1 MAYKLVGYFEN
12 WAQYRQAGGKFLP
25 AQINASLF
33 THINFAFGLFGF
45 VTWSV
50 DRTDTRTGDQRYTG
64 DFTIQPVEW
73 DDQSELYPAL
83 QKLKG
88 SNPSL
93 KTLLSIGGWSMNSG
107 DDQPTAG
114 NQHPYG
120 PYTYRLFSQMSANP
134 AGRTQFITS
143 AISYAQQYGFDGI
156 DIDWEYPAYL
166 SRGGTPDDLANFL
179 TLVQEFR
186 ASVPS
191 GFLLTMAAPAI
202 VPTGVPQQ
210 YHADPQSYFAWLAQC
225 AAELDWLNV
234 MTYDFHGAFDP
245 ITGVNAP
252 LAQDSVPGGPFSI
265 ANTVKAYLAAAIPK
279 EKIVV
284 GMPTYGRSFS
294 VSGGLTDSDHS
305 YGKPAT
311 AAPAGPATATPGVL
325 AYYEIAPQ
333 LANGDLVRV
342 WDDATLT
349 PYAYST
355 KSGEW
360 VTYDDTQ
367 SLAYK
372 AAYVNAMGLGGAM
385 VWAID
390 DDDFQG
396 EFPLIQEIKSVLDDP
411 SKGPQLPAGLV
422 TCTGDWVPT
431 LTDAIRNA
439 LDLGNARTS
448 ALNVLF
454 FVCAVE
460 GNIDATKFI
469 NNNKV
474 EDVADPGDAQ
484 VFRDAACAFS
494 ALNDGLGSGASDSSV
509 LGRFR
514 TALDWDLGNHTSAH
528 NVSTEW
534 DNYLFADDAKMQ
546 GYYSVGYQL
555 HFEQNGEAAAKALDS
570 GVERTATLFHY
581 IGFVQPTPG
590 GPRPPIGISRDTT
603 DIWVEQ
609 PGNVPSDTLTLDGV
623 KYRLDKGR
631 DGKPVSRQ
639 QQITDLDALN
649 QAIAQDYV
657 TAEINYTPQYDAAGN
672 LQNAEP
678 VRRLAQYVAQTQY
691 HSESLT
697 HSNPQESD
705 HDAMQALL
713 KLFGVTS
720 DNYQDILNAAQSDNS
735 TLRTQSIV
743 AQVVES
749 FVPFA
754 TLIGSLVQY
763 GMNKTLLD
771 WKKRE
776 TQMQDRATFYID
788 EQEKENEQVM
798 MGAAV
803 QSVFDIAV
811 SIIGPG
817 EGLLVTVLKGVKNYG
832 QKAIKGGSAFA
843 QAVAAARKG
852 TSAFRQLIGDENYAE
867 EAAVVEE
874 IKNSHPA
881 LKSIST
887 ERLVAVRG
895 YTSRDY
901 QPINV
906 ALRIGDPAELARL
919 DPYIKAATDGLSQL
933 PSYTGTV
940 WRGAHLTNS
949 IVANYADEEVV
960 TERAFVSTSA
970 DFNGYFS
977 QHNTDFVIQSNGGG
991 KDVSLVS
998 NVPGQKEVLFPPGTQ
1013 FKVLSVEKSVTTGK
1027 TYIYLNELK

>member
-1 MAYKLVGYFEN
+1 MD
-12 WAQYRQAGGKFLP
+12 P
-25 AQINASLF
+25 
-33 THINFAFGLFGF
+33 
-45 VTWSV
+45 
-50 DRTDTRTGDQRYTG
+50 TDTRTGDQRYTG
-64 DFTIQPVEW
+64 DFTIQPVES

-93 KTLLSIGGWSMNSG
+93 KTLLSIGGWSINSG
-107 DDQPTAG
+107 DDQSTPG

-186 ASVPS
+186 ANVPS
-191 GFLLTMAAPAI
+191 GLLLTMAAPAI

-210 YHADPQSYFAWLAQC
+210 YHADPQSYFTWLAQC
-225 AAELDWLNV
+225 AAEFDWLNV

-279 EKIVV
+279 EKIV
-284 GMPTYGRSFS
+284 
-294 VSGGLTDSDHS
+294 
-305 YGKPAT
+305 
-311 AAPAGPATATPGVL
+311 
-325 AYYEIAPQ
+325 
-333 LANGDLVRV
+333 
-342 WDDATLT
+342 
-349 PYAYST
+349 
-355 KSGEW
+355 
-360 VTYDDTQ
+360 
-367 SLAYK
+367 
-372 AAYVNAMGLGGAM
+372 LG
-385 VWAID
+385 
-390 DDDFQG
+390 
-396 EFPLIQEIKSVLDDP
+396 
-411 SKGPQLPAGLV
+411 
-422 TCTGDWVPT
+422 
-431 LTDAIRNA
+431 
-439 LDLGNARTS
+439 
-448 ALNVLF
+448 
-454 FVCAVE
+454 
-460 GNIDATKFI
+460 
-469 NNNKV
+469 
-474 EDVADPGDAQ
+474 
-484 VFRDAACAFS
+484 
-494 ALNDGLGSGASDSSV
+494 
-509 LGRFR
+509 
-514 TALDWDLGNHTSAH
+514 
-528 NVSTEW
+528 W

-555 HFEQNGEAAAKALDS
+555 HFEQNGEAAAKALDN
-570 GVERTATLFHY
+570 GVARTATLFHY

-590 GPRPPIGISRDTT
+590 PRPPIGISRDAT

-631 DGKPVSRQ
+631 DGTPVSRQ

-649 QAIAQDYV
+649 EAIAQDYV
-657 TAEINYTPQYDAAGN
+657 TAETNYTPQYDVSGN

-705 HDAMQALL
+705 HDAMRALL

-743 AQVVES
+743 AQVVEN

-763 GMNKTLLD
+763 GMNKALLD

-776 TQMQDRATFYID
+776 TQMQGRATFYID

-803 QSVFDIAV
+803 QSVFDIAA

-817 EGLLVTVLKGVKNYG
+817 DGLLVTVLKGVKNFG

-843 QAVAAARKG
+843 KAVADALTG
-852 TSAFRQLIGDENYAE
+852 TSAFRQLIGDESYAR

-874 IKNSHPA
+874 IKNSHPE

-887 ERLVAVRG
+887 ELLVAVRG
-895 YTSRDY
+895 YTSRDF
-901 QPINV
+901 QAINV
-906 ALRIGDPAELARL
+906 ALRTGDPAELARL
-919 DPYIKAATDGLSQL
+919 DPYIKAATEGLSQL

-940 WRGAHLTNS
+940 WRGAALTDS
-949 IVANYADEEVV
+949 IVANYATEQVL
-960 TERAFVSTSA
+960 TERAFLSTSA
-970 DFNGYFS
+970 DIKGYFS
-977 QHNTDFVIQSNGGG
+977 HHNTEFVIQSNGGG
-991 KDVSLVS
+991 KDVSAVS
-998 NVPGQKEVLFPPGTQ
+998 FLPEQKEVLFPPGTL
-1013 FKVLSVEKSVTTGK
+1013 FKVLGVELKSMTTGK
-1027 TYIYLNELK
+1027 NIIYLNELK